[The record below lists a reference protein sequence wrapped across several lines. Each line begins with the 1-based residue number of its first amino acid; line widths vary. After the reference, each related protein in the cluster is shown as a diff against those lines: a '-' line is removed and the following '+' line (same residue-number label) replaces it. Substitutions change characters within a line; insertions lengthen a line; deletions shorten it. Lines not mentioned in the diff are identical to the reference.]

1 MPKCKKK
8 KLVMKLKYLIY
19 HTVKCNTTLSRSM
32 ITKMQYFNSHMKP
45 TMLMECI
52 DTKFYIKSPKF
63 EYIVNNQLN
72 VFVISLLSRTSK
84 VAILMI
90 LG

>member
-1 MPKCKKK
+1 
-8 KLVMKLKYLIY
+8 
-19 HTVKCNTTLSRSM
+19 
-32 ITKMQYFNSHMKP
+32 MKP

-52 DTKFYIKSPKF
+52 DTKFYIKYPKF